1 MDFEGGDE
9 ELEEET
15 PSIPASTSDVKMPEP
30 WLTVPENET
39 VARTRL
45 SLYFALC
52 VKSRQML
59 AGLMEAYVTA
69 VPAAQAGL
77 MIELPLLARATA
89 KGFGETGVVS
99 LMAAAPPGAKALVL
113 SMLDLLVP
121 KDVNKPSPELVAAVR
136 RLRHTRVSAEVSEM
150 RQLGAMW

>member
-1 MDFEGGDE
+1 MQQDVVDFEGDDG

-15 PSIPASTSDVKMPEP
+15 PLTPTSRSDVKMPEP
-30 WLTVPENET
+30 WLTLPENET
-39 VARTRL
+39 AARTRL

-59 AGLMEAYVTA
+59 AGLLEAYVMA

-77 MIELPLLARATA
+77 MVELPLLARAAA
-89 KGFGETGVVS
+89 KGFGETGVVG

-121 KDVNKPSPELVAAVR
+121 KDINKPSPELVAAVR
-136 RLRHTRVSAEVSEM
+136 RLRHTRVSVEVSEV
-150 RQLGAMW
+150 RP